1 MFVISGSIN
10 TSLPGIS
17 EIVKARDTKAFVA
30 IAQEQ
35 VDFGAHMI
43 APNCGTHLSSEVEDM
58 EWMIKTLQ
66 ENVRVR
72 VGIDSPSAQVQAAG
86 LALIKHGRP
95 LVDSITLE
103 QSRIDAIMPLV
114 KRYNAQL
121 IALLHDEKGMPK
133 TVEDRLRVMPKL
145 DKVVEE
151 YGIDKKDVLID
162 PLVFPLSVDSE
173 NGNIFMETVRRL
185 RREYPEYG
193 ISCGLD
199 NMSYG
204 LPEPELLNVM
214 MLGMIAGAGQEYV
227 MIKMT
232 PAVSAYMKALQAL
245 TAVDEYCIEYI
256 DAYREG
262 ALKF

>member
-17 EIVKARDTKAFVA
+17 EIVKLRDAKALVA
-30 IAQEQ
+30 IAGQQ
-35 VDFGAHMI
+35 VELGAHMI
-43 APNCGTHLSSEVEDM
+43 APNCGTHLESEAEDM
-58 EWMIKTLQ
+58 EWMVQTLQ
-66 ENVRVR
+66 DNVDVR
-72 VGIDSPSAQVQAAG
+72 LGIDSPSAEVQAAG
-86 LALIKHGRP
+86 LALIKRGRP

-103 QSRIDAIMPLV
+103 KSRIDGIMPLV

-151 YGIDKKDVLID
+151 YGVDKKDVLLD

-173 NGNIFMETVRRL
+173 NCNIFLETVRRL
-185 RREYPEYG
+185 RCEYPEYS

-214 MLGMIAGAGQEYV
+214 MLGMIAGAGQDYV

-232 PAVSAYMKALQAL
+232 PAVSAYLKALQAL

-256 DAYREG
+256 EAYREG